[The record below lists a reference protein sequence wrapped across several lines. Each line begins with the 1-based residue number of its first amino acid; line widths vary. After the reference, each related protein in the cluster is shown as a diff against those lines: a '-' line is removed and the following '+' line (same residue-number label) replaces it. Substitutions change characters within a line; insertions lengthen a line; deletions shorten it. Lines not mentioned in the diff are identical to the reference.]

1 MCIAQLLSPAD
12 MVDVGAGLTL
22 EEGGLFSI
30 AISAFMNEVAEEEKE
45 QKQEGQH
52 LSLRQASRCPPLG
65 EQIRAMV
72 RAAYG
77 ERLRTGNSSL
87 EGHDV

>member
-1 MCIAQLLSPAD
+1 

-45 QKQEGQH
+45 QKQQNF
-52 LSLRQASRCPPLG
+52 LLCC
-65 EQIRAMV
+65 
-72 RAAYG
+72 
-77 ERLRTGNSSL
+77 SSL
-87 EGHDV
+87 VPLDLE

>member
-30 AISAFMNEVAEEEKE
+30 AISAFMNEVAEE
-45 QKQEGQH
+45 
-52 LSLRQASRCPPLG
+52 
-65 EQIRAMV
+65 
-72 RAAYG
+72 
-77 ERLRTGNSSL
+77 
-87 EGHDV
+87 